1 MKRKV
6 FELNN
11 IVIDETDK
19 LDKYVLET
27 SDKGVQ
33 SYELPLGIGKFENVY
48 IGRRDVDS
56 CTEAYSEINNLN
68 RV

>member
-27 SDKGVQ
+27 SDEGVQ